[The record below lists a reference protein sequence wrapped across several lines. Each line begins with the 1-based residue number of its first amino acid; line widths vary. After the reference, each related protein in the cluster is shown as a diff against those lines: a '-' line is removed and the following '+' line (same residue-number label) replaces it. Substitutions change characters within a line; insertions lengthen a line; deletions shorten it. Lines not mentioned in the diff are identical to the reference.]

1 MAKGAMT
8 KSPKTG
14 GKVYAGGSPNF
25 DERTGRRTGLP
36 VGSQRLSPGVYR
48 APSGD
53 LVTGS
58 GRVMPRP
65 QQQNVLA
72 GALQGATPMPNKG
85 PAFAPEQYPLSQGMM
100 APQQQALSIFDV
112 MKMNPQQQQQAFAQR
127 PPAPVAGQMPLQQ
140 MPPQQMLQPSANMGG
155 QYRLSPGVYGTREQA
170 MQQMYQRVPGLQNG
184 LGQQGNVPPIDWS
197 QAVFYGQRKGY

>member
-1 MAKGAMT
+1 MAKGQFDKT
-8 KSPKTG
+8 PKND
-14 GKVYAGGSPNF
+14 GKVYAGGSASFN
-25 DERTGRRTGLP
+25 ERTGKRTGLP
-36 VGSQRLSPGVYR
+36 EGSQRLSPGVYR

-100 APQQQALSIFDV
+100 APQRQALSIFDI
-112 MKMNPQQQQQAFAQR
+112 MKMNSQQQQQALGQR
-127 PPAPVAGQMPLQQ
+127 PPAPMAGQMPNIPAEWR
-140 MPPQQMLQPSANMGG
+140 MPASKPEAMGR
-155 QYRLSPGVYGTREQA
+155 QYSMEEIAKMMARR
-170 MQQMYQRVPGLQNG
+170 
-184 LGQQGNVPPIDWS
+184 
-197 QAVFYGQRKGY
+197 